1 MRSYEIEIGE
11 GLRNLVVLSGGV
23 LTVGILFE
31 MRG

>member
-1 MRSYEIEIGE
+1 MEDHELEISE
-11 GLRNLVVLSGGV
+11 GLRDLVISYGGV